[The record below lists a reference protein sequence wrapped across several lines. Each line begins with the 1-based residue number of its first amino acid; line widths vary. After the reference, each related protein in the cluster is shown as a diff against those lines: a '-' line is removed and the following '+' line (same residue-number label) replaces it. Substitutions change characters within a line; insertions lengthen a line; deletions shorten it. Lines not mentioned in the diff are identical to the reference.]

1 MKEIVV
7 GEMLRKCRIQKGITQ
22 KELCEGICSV
32 SSLSRIENGEQ
43 HPTRSVFNML
53 VSKMGEDIEYDD
65 YMGDYDYEVYNLTRM
80 AMGYLER
87 NEKAK
92 ANICLQK
99 LQYISEGDDCGRK
112 EKCICRFMELLSAS
126 IDYKPKGVWTEFI
139 ELNQYGY
146 YLYEEVMSLLKISGT
161 TKDDNTRL
169 DRIETRMVN
178 LMGYGLYISKDYRKA
193 IDVWINLLNGYREK
207 CEDELI
213 YAKEMAVLYCNISAG
228 LCGLEL
234 YEEAMIFIDKA
245 LEYSFEGGGLRLANK
260 ILINRM
266 YCLSQIGDLDK
277 AYKDLALSKAICTCC
292 QIDILKGEKI
302 KKLPKTPYLIQIF

>member
-1 MKEIVV
+1 MREVVV
-7 GEMLRKCRIQKGITQ
+7 GEMLRKCRLEKGITQ
-22 KELCEGICSV
+22 RELCEGICSI
-32 SSLSRIENGEQ
+32 STLSRIENGEQ

-53 VSKMGEDIEYDD
+53 VSRMGEDIEYDD

-80 AMGYLER
+80 IMGYLER

-92 ANICLQK
+92 ANICIQK
-99 LQYISEGDDCGRK
+99 LQYIVSGEGCGKK
-112 EKCICRFMELLSAS
+112 EKCICRFIELLSTS

-139 ELNQYGY
+139 EINQYGY
-146 YLYEEVMSLLKISGT
+146 YLYEELKSLLRVLGA
-161 TKDDNTRL
+161 TKNDNAKL
-169 DRIETRMVN
+169 GRIESRIVN

-193 IDVWINLLNGYREK
+193 IDIWITLLNGYREK
-207 CEDELI
+207 CEDEVI
-213 YAKEMAVLYCNISAG
+213 YAKEISALYCNISGG

-234 YEEAMIFIDKA
+234 YDEAEIFLNKGLRYAI
-245 LEYSFEGGGLRLANK
+245 EGGGLRLANR

-266 YCLSQIGDLDK
+266 YCLSQKGDLDK

-292 QIDILKGEKI
+292 QKDILKGEML